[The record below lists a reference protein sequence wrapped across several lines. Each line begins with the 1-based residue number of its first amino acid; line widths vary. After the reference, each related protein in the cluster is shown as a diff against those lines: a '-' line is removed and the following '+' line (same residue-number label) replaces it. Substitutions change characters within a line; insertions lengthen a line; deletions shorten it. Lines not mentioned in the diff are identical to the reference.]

1 MVEIQIKTLKAF
13 SSAIENKIQSSFD
26 NTLWFRGCGNSSY
39 KLSPSIHRHPEI
51 SDPKEIIILEQKII
65 NRFKQRSIPFLN
77 RDLNLDNKWE
87 VLFYMQHF
95 GTPTRL
101 LDWSESPYIAL
112 YFAATCANYKRNGKK
127 IEYQDDIAIWFLDPI
142 KWNRKIL
149 EDVGFSEGIISYESK
164 LIDSFEPFTDYNLMR
179 EKPIAIY
186 GTHNSG
192 RIVAQR
198 GVFTIFGKGIKP
210 MEVLFEEDNFPAD
223 ALIKIIIP
231 KDKING
237 ILNSLISIGVTDSVV
252 FPDLD
257 GLSKEVKRF
266 YKFDI

>member
-1 MVEIQIKTLKAF
+1 M
-13 SSAIENKIQSSFD
+13 
-26 NTLWFRGCGNSSY
+26 LWFRGCGNSNY
-39 KLSPSIHRHPEI
+39 KLSPTIHRHPI
-51 SDPKEIIILEQKII
+51 IKDPKSIIELEQKIV

-77 RDLNLDNKWE
+77 RNLNLENKWE
-87 VLFYMQHF
+87 VLFYMQHY

-101 LDWSESPYIAL
+101 LDWSENPYIAL
-112 YFAATCANYKRNGKK
+112 YFAVTSSSYKRVDKK
-127 IEYQDDIAIWFLDPI
+127 IEYLNDVSIWFLDPV

-149 EDVGFSEGIISYESK
+149 EDVGYSEGIISYESK
-164 LIDSFEPFTDYNLMR
+164 HIDSFEPFTDFNLMR

-210 MEVLFEEDNFPAD
+210 MEVIFDEDKFSGD
-223 ALIKIIIP
+223 TLIKIVIP
-231 KDKING
+231 KEKIQD
-237 ILNSLISIGVTDSVV
+237 ILDSLISIGITDSVV